1 MKPTPKILLGVL
13 IILFFTSLLFFLY
26 IFNSQSSNSL
36 TIDSKQN
43 EFTLNFQV
51 NRKKI
56 PQFEHFLEELDIPYQ
71 IEKGVSFK
79 LDSTSS
85 TYLDLLTPIKVS
97 LDISSNR
104 IFFTGYSARPFFLKS
119 QAPDQIHI
127 PQHTSLAIFAPDLS
141 GFVTSR
147 LDFSKEVKNIFE
159 NTVQNDSGHYL
170 LIFGSKPSF
179 ALFFKKTDLDLSSFK
194 EVPQEASEAAGKQ
207 QDQNQITKFYLIN
220 SQTEK
225 QNTDAGVFFDLSTY
239 KVFAS
244 SIDAAKEVISAQN
257 TSGLLFPK
265 SKETSA
271 SFILNFNNRGL
282 SDNFT
287 NFAFNKGIGITGG
300 QEKIKNSLSK
310 IKEASITLKGSTFS
324 GLIST
329 E

>member
-104 IFFTGYSARPFFLKS
+104 IFFTGYSARPFF
-119 QAPDQIHI
+119 
-127 PQHTSLAIFAPDLS
+127 
-141 GFVTSR
+141 
-147 LDFSKEVKNIFE
+147 
-159 NTVQNDSGHYL
+159 
-170 LIFGSKPSF
+170 
-179 ALFFKKTDLDLSSFK
+179 
-194 EVPQEASEAAGKQ
+194 
-207 QDQNQITKFYLIN
+207 
-220 SQTEK
+220 
-225 QNTDAGVFFDLSTY
+225 
-239 KVFAS
+239 
-244 SIDAAKEVISAQN
+244 
-257 TSGLLFPK
+257 
-265 SKETSA
+265 
-271 SFILNFNNRGL
+271 
-282 SDNFT
+282 
-287 NFAFNKGIGITGG
+287 
-300 QEKIKNSLSK
+300 
-310 IKEASITLKGSTFS
+310 
-324 GLIST
+324 
-329 E
+329 